1 MQGQAGH
8 EPLPPPA
15 APDARAAGP
24 ARPLPGAGRPCLQRG
39 ACQAR
44 SRQEGSQAGRRAASA
59 CVRAGVRPR
68 IVCPC
73 VCACACACLCAP
85 AALPAAALTLAPVR
99 ASSSFRRR
107 RLSGQS
113 RAGPG
118 FINMLIV
125 RVVGGESRVKV
136 TRASAPRATA
146 CVRRAARGRER
157 SRERHAC
164 DAALKK
170 RDGGRDP
177 GEGGRLGAGG
187 GEASARRPSSGCAG
201 LGAWLS
207 GSGSGDW
214 GRRSLGGQWG
224 VPLSTPGRDGALT
237 PACAL
242 RGDPRRILP
251 TLCDAL
257 HPKLGRKRSTNLIL
271 RATPRLTPFLN

>member
-1 MQGQAGH
+1 MTLRNNQDRHSPLTSSHRPPLGAQPSHGARPSQGQAGH

-15 APDARAAGP
+15 APDALAAGT
-24 ARPLPGAGRPCLQRG
+24 ARPLPGAGSPCLQRG

-59 CVRAGVRPR
+59 CVRAGVRPWS
-68 IVCPC
+68 VCPC
-73 VCACACACLCAP
+73 VCACACLCAP
-85 AALPAAALTLAPVR
+85 AALPAAAALALAPVR
-99 ASSSFRRR
+99 ASSPSRRH

-125 RVVGGESRVKV
+125 LLVGGESRVKV
-136 TRASAPRATA
+136 TRASAPQATT

-157 SRERHAC
+157 SPERHAC

-177 GEGGRLGAGG
+177 GEGGRELESGRRRSLPFGV
-187 GEASARRPSSGCAG
+187 RPSGALGWERGCAG
-201 LGAWLS
+201 AGIGGGGAWV
-207 GSGSGDW
+207 GSE
-214 GRRSLGGQWG
+214 
-224 VPLSTPGRDGALT
+224 VCPLSTPGRDGALT

-242 RGDPRRILP
+242 R
-251 TLCDAL
+251 
-257 HPKLGRKRSTNLIL
+257 
-271 RATPRLTPFLN
+271 